1 MFNLILFGPPGAGKG
16 TQSKNIITKYGFD
29 HISTGDI
36 LRREIS
42 KHTSLGNIVKDY
54 IEKGRLVPDHV
65 LLDILKSTFIHH
77 PEATGF
83 VWDGFPRT
91 TVQAAAL
98 DHMLAEEESAVT
110 LVIALQ
116 VEQDELVRRVLQR
129 STAEGRSDDK
139 EEIIQHRFQIYRDA
153 TMPIIEYYR
162 AQNKFECIPG
172 MDPVDV
178 VFSNICAKID
188 QYMKG

>member
-1 MFNLILFGPPGAGKG
+1 VFNLILFGPPGAGKG

-36 LRREIS
+36 LRREIE
-42 KHTSLGNIVKDY
+42 KYTTLGKIVKDY
-54 IEKGRLVPDHV
+54 IDKGQLVPDHV
-65 LLDILKSTFIHH
+65 LIDILKSTFIHH
-77 PEATGF
+77 PNATGF

-98 DHMLAEEESAVT
+98 DRMLSEEGYAVS

-116 VEQDELVRRVLQR
+116 VEQDELMRRVIQR
-129 STAEGRSDDK
+129 AHQEGRSDDK
-139 EEIIQHRFQIYRDA
+139 EDIIQQRFRIYRDT
-153 TMPIIEYYR
+153 TMPIIEYYT
-162 AQNKFECIPG
+162 AQKKFESIPG

-178 VFSNICAKID
+178 VFKNICSRIE
-188 QYMKG
+188 QYMK